1 MIEGTNS
8 GIGRGV
14 REEVLLG
21 SRIGALLVLPK
32 MMVATYGHLFV
43 ENFDAG
49 FDHYYTH
56 AIKPGGNQA
65 FAKLNPLLKSLSTPN
80 TGEHH

>member
-65 FAKLNPLLKSLSTPN
+65 FAKIKSPSKIAFNP
-80 TGEHH
+80 